1 MYPKESR
8 GYTIS
13 AMTTAEDYWKE
24 TANEAD
30 ERHAPIIRAYESGMT
45 QQEIAAEIG
54 KTKGRVSQ
62 IIRRA
67 RERGLI
73 DEGKRERAV
82 AVGETAADH
91 ARREAV
97 RQMLAEMQSVA
108 S

>member
-13 AMTTAEDYWKE
+13 AMTTAEDYWKQ

-30 ERHAPIIRAYESGMT
+30 ERHAPIIRAYESGMM

-54 KTKGRVSQ
+54 KTKGRISQ
-62 IIRRA
+62 IIKRA

-73 DEGKRERAV
+73 YEAKREGSLAAVETVEGRARL
-82 AVGETAADH
+82 D
-91 ARREAV
+91 ARRKV
-97 RQMLAEMQSVA
+97 LAELQSVA